1 MHASK
6 AGVSPFN
13 ITESFPHLFWGAG
26 VVCIWHLSSYTHIIL
41 GFKRKKE
48 KKKSLMTSE
57 QPRLVDDV
65 IRGIQSKK
73 NEVREAL
80 AVLSED

>member
-1 MHASK
+1 
-6 AGVSPFN
+6 
-13 ITESFPHLFWGAG
+13 
-26 VVCIWHLSSYTHIIL
+26 
-41 GFKRKKE
+41 
-48 KKKSLMTSE
+48 MTSE

-73 NEVREAL
+73 KNEVREAL